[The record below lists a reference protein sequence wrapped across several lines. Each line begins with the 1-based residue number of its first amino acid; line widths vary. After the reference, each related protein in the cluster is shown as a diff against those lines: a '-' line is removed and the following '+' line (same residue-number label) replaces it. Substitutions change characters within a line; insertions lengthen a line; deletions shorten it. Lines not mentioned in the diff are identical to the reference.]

1 MIFRV
6 ALICVVALGLAAFC
20 SNADAADVTAEKSD
34 AGVVIKI
41 DGQLF
46 TEYVTNF
53 NGTPIL
59 WPINGPTGEPMT
71 RAHPM
76 AEGSEAERKDH
87 VHHRSLWFTHGDV
100 NGLSF
105 WHVET
110 IKHREFVK
118 IESGSKARVVTIND
132 WIDGDGKTVC
142 EDLRCL
148 TFGVNGEAR
157 FIDYDVTLKAT
168 TGPVKIGDTKEGTMA
183 IRVAGTMKVDA
194 DKKLN
199 PKWGGKIV
207 NSDGL
212 TDRGAWGK
220 RAAWVDYHGPVN
232 DKVVG
237 VAIMNHPSSFR
248 FPTYWHVRTYGLFAA
263 NPFGVHN
270 FEESDKVDGSYTM
283 AKGESIDLRYRFLF
297 HIGDEKEGKVGAAFE
312 AYSKEQK

>member
-1 MIFRV
+1 MILRV
-6 ALICVVALGLAAFC
+6 ALTRVVALGLAGFC
-20 SNADAADVTAEKSD
+20 SSADAADVLAEKSE

-41 DGQLF
+41 DGRLF
-46 TEYVTNF
+46 TEYVTDF

-59 WPINGPTGEPMT
+59 WPINGPTGKPMT
-71 RAHPM
+71 RAYPM
-76 AEGSEAERKDH
+76 AEGSKAERKDH

-118 IESGSKARVVTIND
+118 IQSGPKARVVTIND

-142 EDLRCL
+142 EDLRRL
-148 TFGVNGEAR
+148 TFGVDGDAR
-157 FIDYDVTLKAT
+157 FIDYDVTLKAA
-168 TGPVKIGDTKEGTMA
+168 TGPVKIGDTKEGTMG

-199 PKWGGKIV
+199 PKWGGRIV
-207 NSDGL
+207 NSEGL
-212 TDRGAWGK
+212 TDSDAWGK
-220 RAAWVDYHGPVN
+220 RAAWVDYNGPVD

-237 VAIMNHPSSFR
+237 VAIMNHPASFR

-263 NPFGVHN
+263 NPFGLHD
-270 FEESDKVDGSYTM
+270 FEGSDNVDGSHTM

-297 HIGDEKEGKVGAAFE
+297 HMGDEKQGKVGAAFE
-312 AYSKEQK
+312 AYSREKK

>member
-6 ALICVVALGLAAFC
+6 ALTCVAALGLAGFC
-20 SNADAADVTAEKSD
+20 SSADAADVTAEKSD

-59 WPINGPTGEPMT
+59 WPINGPTGKPMT
-71 RAHPM
+71 RAYPM

-118 IESGSKARVVTIND
+118 IQSGPKARVVTIND

-142 EDLRCL
+142 EDLRRL
-148 TFGVNGEAR
+148 TFGVDGDAR
-157 FIDYDVTLKAT
+157 FIDYDVTLKAA
-168 TGPVKIGDTKEGTMA
+168 TGPVKIGDTKEGTMG

-212 TDRGAWGK
+212 TDRDAWGK
-220 RAAWVDYHGPVN
+220 RAAWVDYHGPVD

-237 VAIMNHPSSFR
+237 VAIMNHPGSFR

-263 NPFGVHN
+263 NPFGRHD
-270 FEESDKVDGSYTM
+270 FEGSDNVDGSHTM

-312 AYSKEQK
+312 AYAREQN